1 MVAWGM
7 RTPYKKSGTESR
19 SKHSSQIASPRVSSV
34 PSSSQKVA
42 WLGLILTR
50 SFCMARMRPLVRIV
64 GCDTQRLFVV

>member
-19 SKHSSQIASPRVSSV
+19 SKHSQIASPRVSSV

-50 SFCMARMRPLVRIV
+50 CLCMARMRPLVRIV